1 MRSDWLEAFLT
12 FSESMNFTHAAEVMH
27 ISQPALH
34 VKINKLADWLGQPL
48 YSKMG
53 RNLVLTPA
61 GERVAAYAREQRER
75 SWAFLEE
82 LRSGASHWPVSLC
95 AGTGAYLYLLGPAIS
110 QFSLN
115 ADHPLRL
122 LTGDRERTID
132 FLLSGEAHLGV
143 AALDAVP
150 AGLGAEIL
158 ADVDQVLVLPRGH
171 PLAQRRKLRLTDLE
185 GEGLIVPPRD
195 RPHRTMLGHMLANAG
210 VSWHVAVEAGGWE
223 LMLHFAAL
231 GVGLAIV
238 NGCCRLPAGLVAK
251 ALDELPRVCYQ
262 LLSRSGAAQNPG
274 TTELKRL
281 LLANRDA
288 WRHGR

>member
-1 MRSDWLEAFLT
+1 MRSDWLDAFLT
-12 FSESMNFTHAAEVMH
+12 FSESMNFTRAAEAMH

-48 YSKMG
+48 YGKLG
-53 RNLVLTPA
+53 RNLVMTPA

-75 SWAFLEE
+75 SRAFLEE
-82 LRSGASHWPVSLC
+82 LRTGASQWPVALC
-95 AGTGAYLYLLGPAIS
+95 AGSGAYLYLLGPAIS
-110 QFSLN
+110 RFSRT

-122 LTGDRERTID
+122 LTADREGTIA
-132 FLLSGEAHLGV
+132 FLSSGEAHLGV
-143 AALDAVP
+143 AALDTVP
-150 AGLGAEIL
+150 EGLDAEVL

-171 PLAQRRKLRLTDLE
+171 RLAKRRKLRLADLE
-185 GEGLIVPPRD
+185 GEGLIVAPRD
-195 RPHRTMLGHMLANAG
+195 RPHRTMLGHMLMNAG

-238 NGCCRLPAGLVAK
+238 NGCCRLPAGLIARP
-251 ALDELPRVCYQ
+251 LEELPRVRYQ
-262 LLSRSGAAQNPG
+262 LLFRPGAAQNPG
-274 TTELKRL
+274 AAELKRL

-288 WRHGR
+288 WRQGR